1 MPVKLPKVTIKH
13 NLEASWIL
21 DYVFLSGKSFFS
33 NSQEDLCELLGFRG
47 TLLIPL
53 TGRRLRHEV
62 DLQIEACQW
71 IPFLTELLFR
81 SKSTGGM
88 P

>member
-47 TLLIPL
+47 TLLIP
-53 TGRRLRHEV
+53 G
-62 DLQIEACQW
+62 
-71 IPFLTELLFR
+71 
-81 SKSTGGM
+81 
-88 P
+88 